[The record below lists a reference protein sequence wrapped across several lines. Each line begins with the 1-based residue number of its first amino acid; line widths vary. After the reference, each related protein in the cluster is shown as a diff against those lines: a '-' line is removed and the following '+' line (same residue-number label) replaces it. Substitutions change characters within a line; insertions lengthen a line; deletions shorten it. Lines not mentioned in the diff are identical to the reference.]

1 MSNALAKYIEQNKNL
16 KISADAMA
24 DALQD
29 TVAESQTGS
38 QGLTYLNFSGKK
50 GVYSLGRD
58 KDDVD
63 PEAIFALEPQSVVRG
78 WQCWK
83 GSKPI
88 DKVEWSVF
96 GGKAVGEEE
105 LTDHS
110 PYKTQLGEGWK
121 KMVGFGVIATDRSGM
136 QIKFTTDSVSGRNAV
151 SGLLDELAK
160 RARSGTDHIVPLM
173 SFDREEFKAQE
184 QTNFKPKFVV
194 HTWATREQIAALLAG
209 VFTTDDVIND
219 KAVTAAVQKQIEAAS
234 KAPPEAPAKGKAK
247 AAPAKGDR
255 KSVV

>member
-1 MSNALAKYIEQNKNL
+1 MSNALAKYISSTNL
-16 KISADAMA
+16 KLSGDAMA

-29 TVAESQTGS
+29 TVQETSTGS

-58 KDDVD
+58 HEDVD
-63 PEAIFALEPQSVVRG
+63 PEAVFILEPQTVVRG

-88 DKVEWSVF
+88 DKIEWNIFS
-96 GGKAVGEEE
+96 GKAVAEED

-110 PYKTQLGEGWK
+110 PYKEKLGEGWK
-121 KMVGFGVIATDRSGM
+121 KMLGFGVISADGNAT

-151 SGLLDELAK
+151 SALLDELAK
-160 RARSGTDHIVPLM
+160 RSRSGTDHIIPVM

-184 QTNFKPKFVV
+184 QTNFKPKLVV
-194 HTWATREQIAALLAG
+194 HSWASRDQISAFLAG
-209 VFTTDDVIND
+209 VFSIKDVIDD
-219 KAVTAAVQKQIEAAS
+219 KAVNASVQKQIAAAAT
-234 KAPPEAPAKGKAK
+234 KKPEPQK
-247 AAPAKGDR
+247 AAPAKGAKKAPVKR
-255 KSVV
+255 K